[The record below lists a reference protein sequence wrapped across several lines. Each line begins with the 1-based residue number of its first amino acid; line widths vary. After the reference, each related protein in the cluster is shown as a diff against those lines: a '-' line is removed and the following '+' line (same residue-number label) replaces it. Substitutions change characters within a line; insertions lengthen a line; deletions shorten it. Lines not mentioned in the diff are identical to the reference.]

1 VVRAACG
8 SVFTSALRVHPHK
21 PFSRRRRRDIVT
33 ALSQLPAPEVFHI
46 MPLAEVSML
55 LFHLSIRDA
64 DQKMFAHA

>member
-1 VVRAACG
+1 M
-8 SVFTSALRVHPHK
+8 
-21 PFSRRRRRDIVT
+21 T